1 MNSPRDTSRPRAACR
16 KAARLR
22 GYLATGLGA
31 STLATSAVEAAII
44 VLDVGPGGFNI
55 EGVNAGVAPGG
66 MQMIPFPTASQYW
79 LGLFNDYTN
88 GYFALLG
95 IGMGPQAG
103 VAFTGGAVRPQ
114 NFASPRNFALGEI
127 IDASATFT
135 SGFYEPMFRVQ
146 SPNLLYLAPDFG
158 PASYLGFRSSGGSY
172 GWLEVT
178 WDQATAEFEILA
190 AAYETQVGVGIAAG
204 AVPEP
209 PVSAL
214 AALALGG
221 AAYARWRRCR
231 AQDLARGPARPNPL
245 TAGS

>member
-1 MNSPRDTSRPRAACR
+1 MTRRLTHITPARR
-16 KAARLR
+16 KGARLR

-31 STLATSAVEAAII
+31 STLATSAVEAAIV
-44 VLDVGPGGFNI
+44 VLDVGADGLNI
-55 EGVNAGVAPGG
+55 DGVNAGLAPGW
-66 MQMIPFPTASQYW
+66 MQMIPFPTSSQYW

-88 GYFALLG
+88 GYFSLLG

-103 VAFTGGAVRPQ
+103 VAFTGGA
-114 NFASPRNFALGEI
+114 ASPRNFTSGEV

-158 PASYLGFRSSGGSY
+158 PDSYLGFRSSAGSY

-178 WDQATAEFEILA
+178 WDQATAEFEIIA
-190 AAYETQVGVGIAAG
+190 AAYETQAGVGIAAG

-209 PVSAL
+209 RVGAL

-221 AAYARWRRCR
+221 AAFARWRRRR
-231 AQDLARGPARPNPL
+231 AQDLARDLARPDSL

>member
-1 MNSPRDTSRPRAACR
+1 MNSPRDISRPRAACR

-31 STLATSAVEAAII
+31 STLATSAVEAAIV

-55 EGVNAGVAPGG
+55 DGVNAGVAPGG

-79 LGLFNDYTN
+79 LGLFNDYAN
-88 GYFALLG
+88 GYFSLLG

-103 VAFTGGAVRPQ
+103 VAFTGGA
-114 NFASPRNFALGEI
+114 ASPRNFALGEI

>member
-1 MNSPRDTSRPRAACR
+1 MKRRIAHNTPARRNT
-16 KAARLR
+16 ARLR

-55 EGVNAGVAPGG
+55 EGVNAGLAPGG
-66 MQMIPFPTASQYW
+66 YQMIPFPTSSQYW

-88 GYFALLG
+88 GYFSLLG
-95 IGMGPQAG
+95 IGMGPRSG
-103 VAFTGGAVRPQ
+103 VAFTGGP
-114 NFASPRNFALGEI
+114 ASPRNFAAGEI

-146 SPNLLYLAPDFG
+146 TPYTAVLSPDFG
-158 PASYLGFRSSGGSY
+158 PDSYLGFRSTGGNY

-178 WDQATAEFEILA
+178 WDQATAEFEVLA

-209 PVSAL
+209 PVGAL

-221 AAYARWRRCR
+221 AAYARWRRR
-231 AQDLARGPARPNPL
+231 RSQDLAQVPARRDSL
-245 TAGS
+245 TAGL

>member
-1 MNSPRDTSRPRAACR
+1 MKRGVMHTTPARRKACR
-16 KAARLR
+16 LS
-22 GYLATGLGA
+22 GYLATGIGA
-31 STLATSAVEAAII
+31 STLATSAVEAGIV

-55 EGVNAGVAPGG
+55 DGVNAGVAPGG
-66 MQMIPFPTASQYW
+66 MQMLPFPTASQYW

-88 GYFALLG
+88 GYFSLLG

-103 VAFTGGAVRPQ
+103 VAFTGGA
-114 NFASPRNFALGEI
+114 ASPRNFALGEI

-146 SPNLLYLAPDFG
+146 TPYAAVLSPDFG
-158 PASYLGFRSSGGSY
+158 PSSYLGFRSSGGSY

-209 PVSAL
+209 PVGAL
-214 AALALGG
+214 AALVVGG
-221 AAYARWRRCR
+221 AAFARWRQRR
-231 AQDLARGPARPNPL
+231 SQDLEQGRPGPL